1 MFKLPHRKQ
10 VGKNIT
16 ENREMS
22 QKINKFQE
30 ASSQTLKIGVLLLL
44 SIVLTGTVG
53 FHIIEGMKLLDS
65 LYMTVITISTVGFK
79 EVGDEPLSE
88 LGKIFT
94 MGLIFTS
101 LGSLAYVGTNMARFV
116 FDGELANYIKT
127 YRVDKKIAKLKN
139 HVIIVGYGRNGE
151 QAAEELKE
159 HGVDFVI
166 VDKRDN
172 VISRVRQNPE
182 LLYIK
187 GDATH
192 EDVLEKARIYD
203 ARALIAT
210 TPNDA
215 DNVFVVLTA
224 RSMNPGMTI
233 ISRASEM
240 ESQMKLKRAGATNVI
255 MPERI
260 GGQRMAK
267 LVHQPDVVE
276 FLEYILLQKS
286 RDVSLEEVSCK
297 NLSHRF
303 VGKSIADLKVREIS
317 GANIVGIKISGARY
331 VFNPDPNMILSRND
345 QLFVLGTPE
354 QIQKLQEVMQS
365 AE

>member
-1 MFKLPHRKQ
+1 
-10 VGKNIT
+10 
-16 ENREMS
+16 MS
-22 QKINKFQE
+22 QQFNKFQE
-30 ASSQTLKIGVLLLL
+30 ASSRTLKIGIGLLI
-44 SIVLTGTVG
+44 SIITFGTAG
-53 FHIIEGMKLLDS
+53 YHFIEGMNFLDS
-65 LYMTVITISTVGFK
+65 LYMTVITVSTVGFK
-79 EVGDEPLSE
+79 EVGSEPLSAQ
-88 LGKIFT
+88 GKIFT
-94 MGLIFTS
+94 IGLIITS
-101 LGSLAYVGTNMARFV
+101 LGSLAYVGSNMARFV

-151 QAAEELKE
+151 QAAMELSE

-166 VDKRDN
+166 VDKRNN
-172 VISRVRQNPE
+172 VITRIRQNPE

-192 EDVLEKARIYD
+192 EEVLEQVRIHE

-224 RSMNPGMTI
+224 RSMNPGLTV
-233 ISRASEM
+233 ISRASEL

-276 FLEYILLQKS
+276 FLEYILLQNTK
-286 RDVSLEEVSCK
+286 DVSLEEVSCK
-297 NLSHRF
+297 PLAQKF
-303 VGKSIADLKVREIS
+303 VGKSIGDLKVREIS
-317 GANIVGIKISGARY
+317 GANIIGIKISGARY
-331 VFNPDPNMILSRND
+331 VFNPDPQMILSRND
-345 QLFVLGTPE
+345 QLFVLGNPE
-354 QIQKLQEVMQS
+354 QIRKLREWM
-365 AE
+365 ANG

>member
-1 MFKLPHRKQ
+1 MTQ
-10 VGKNIT
+10 NY
-16 ENREMS
+16 
-22 QKINKFQE
+22 NKFQE
-30 ASSQTLKIGVLLLL
+30 VSSRTIQIAVVLLI
-44 SIVLTGTVG
+44 SIVTIGTVG
-53 FHIIEGMKLLDS
+53 FHMIEDLGILDS

-79 EVGDEPLSE
+79 EVGAEPLSAT
-88 LGKIFT
+88 GKVFT
-94 MGLIFTS
+94 MGLIITS
-101 LGSLAYVGTNMARFV
+101 LSSLAYVGSNMARFV

-151 QAAEELKE
+151 QAAMELTE
-159 HGVDFVI
+159 NGVEFVI

-172 VISRVRQNPE
+172 VINRVRQNPE
-182 LLYIK
+182 LLYIR

-192 EDVLEKARIYD
+192 EDTLGQARIQH

-224 RSMNPGMTI
+224 RSMNPGLTV
-233 ISRASEM
+233 ISRASEL

-276 FLEYILLQKS
+276 FLEYILLQKIK
-286 RDVSLEEVSCK
+286 DVSLEELSCR
-297 NLSHRF
+297 NLAQRF
-303 VGKSIADLKVREIS
+303 VGKSIGELKVREVS
-317 GANIVGIKISGARY
+317 GANIIGLKISGARY
-331 VFNPDPNMILSRND
+331 VFNPDPSTILSRND
-345 QLFVLGTPE
+345 QLFVLGNLE
-354 QIQKLQEVMQS
+354 QIEKLNKWMQED
-365 AE
+365 

>member
-1 MFKLPHRKQ
+1 MNQ
-10 VGKNIT
+10 
-16 ENREMS
+16 
-22 QKINKFQE
+22 QYNKFQQV
-30 ASSQTLKIGVLLLL
+30 SSLTIKIGIGVLISLV
-44 SIVLTGTVG
+44 IIGTVG
-53 FHIIEGMKLLDS
+53 YHLIEGWEIIDC
-65 LYMTVITISTVGFK
+65 LYMTVITIATVGFK
-79 EVGDEPLSE
+79 EVGPLSTV
-88 LGKIFT
+88 GKIFT
-94 MGLIFTS
+94 MGLIVAS
-101 LGSLAYVGTNMARFV
+101 LSSLAYVGTSIARFV
-116 FDGELANYIKT
+116 LDGDLANYIKT

-151 QAAEELKE
+151 QAAIELAE
-159 HGVDFVI
+159 HGVEFII

-172 VISRVRQNPE
+172 VISRVRENRE

-192 EDVLEKARIYD
+192 EEVLEQARIYD

-224 RSMNPGMTI
+224 RSMNPGLTV

-240 ESQMKLKRAGATNVI
+240 GSQMKLKRAGATNVI

-276 FLEYILLQKS
+276 FFEYILLQKTQ
-286 RDVSLEEVSCK
+286 DVSLEELSLR
-297 NLSHRF
+297 NLAQQY
-303 VGKSIADLKVREIS
+303 VGKSIADLKVREVS
-317 GANIVGIKISGARY
+317 GANIVGIKTSGTRY
-331 VFNPDPNMILSRND
+331 VFNPDPKMIISRND
-345 QLFVLGTPE
+345 QLFVLGNPG
-354 QIQKLQEVMQS
+354 QIQKLKETL
-365 AE
+365 EL

>member
-1 MFKLPHRKQ
+1 MNQ
-10 VGKNIT
+10 
-16 ENREMS
+16 
-22 QKINKFQE
+22 QYNKFQE
-30 ASSQTLKIGVLLLL
+30 VSSQTIKIGIGLLV
-44 SIVLTGTVG
+44 SIVTIGTIG
-53 FHIIEGMKLLDS
+53 YHLIEEMNVLDS

-79 EVGDEPLSE
+79 EVGAQPLSPQ
-88 LGKIFT
+88 GKVFT
-94 MGLIFTS
+94 MGLIITS
-101 LGSLAYVGTNMARFV
+101 LGSLAYVGSNMARFI

-151 QAAEELKE
+151 QAAMELAE

-172 VISRVRQNPE
+172 VISRLRQNPE

-192 EDVLEKARIYD
+192 EDVLEQVRIYD

-224 RSMNPGMTI
+224 RSMNPGLTV
-233 ISRASEM
+233 ISRASEL

-276 FLEYILLQKS
+276 FLEYILLQKT

-297 NLSHRF
+297 NLAQNF
-303 VGKSIADLKVREIS
+303 VGKSISELKVREIS
-317 GANIVGIKISGARY
+317 GANIIGIKISGARY
-331 VFNPDPNMILSRND
+331 LFNPDPKMILSRND
-345 QLFVLGTPE
+345 QLFVLGNPE
-354 QIQKLQEVMQS
+354 QIAKLKVAMET
-365 AE
+365 EL

>member
-1 MFKLPHRKQ
+1 
-10 VGKNIT
+10 
-16 ENREMS
+16 MS
-22 QKINKFQE
+22 QQYNKFQE
-30 ASSQTLKIGVLLLL
+30 ISSQTFKIGIGLLF
-44 SIVLTGTVG
+44 SIVVIGTFG
-53 FHIIEGMKLLDS
+53 YHTIEGWKILDS
-65 LYMTVITISTVGFK
+65 LYMTVITVSTVGFK
-79 EVGDEPLSE
+79 EVGGAPLSQG
-88 LGKIFT
+88 GKIFT
-94 MGLIFTS
+94 S
-101 LGSLAYVGTNMARFV
+101 LSSLAYVGSNMARFI

-151 QAAEELKE
+151 QAAVELAE

-166 VDKRDN
+166 IDKRDN
-172 VISRVRQNPE
+172 VISRIRENPE

-192 EDVLEKARIYD
+192 EEILEQSKVYK

-224 RSMNPGMTI
+224 RSMNPSLTI
-233 ISRASEM
+233 ISRASEI
-240 ESQMKLKRAGATNVI
+240 ESQMKLKRAGASNII

-286 RDVSLEEVSCK
+286 RDVSLEELSCK
-297 NLSHRF
+297 NLAQRF
-303 VGKSIADLKVREIS
+303 IGKSIADLKVREIS
-317 GANIVGIKISGARY
+317 GANIIGLKISGARY
-331 VFNPDPNMILSRND
+331 VFNPDPQMILSRND
-345 QLFVLGTPE
+345 KLFVLGNPE
-354 QIQKLQEVMQS
+354 QIKKLQKVM
-365 AE
+365 ETEEK

>member
-1 MFKLPHRKQ
+1 
-10 VGKNIT
+10 
-16 ENREMS
+16 
-22 QKINKFQE
+22 
-30 ASSQTLKIGVLLLL
+30 
-44 SIVLTGTVG
+44 
-53 FHIIEGMKLLDS
+53 
-65 LYMTVITISTVGFK
+65 
-79 EVGDEPLSE
+79 
-88 LGKIFT
+88 
-94 MGLIFTS
+94 
-101 LGSLAYVGTNMARFV
+101 
-116 FDGELANYIKT
+116 
-127 YRVDKKIAKLKN
+127 VDKKIAKLKN

-151 QAAEELKE
+151 QAAMELAE
-159 HGVDFVI
+159 NEVDFVI

-192 EDVLEKARIYD
+192 EEILEQARINE

-224 RSMNPGMTI
+224 RSMNPGLTV
-233 ISRASEM
+233 ISRASEL

-276 FLEYILLQKS
+276 FLEYILLQKT
-286 RDVSLEEVSCK
+286 RDVSLEELSCK
-297 NLSHRF
+297 KLSNKF
-303 VGKSIADLKVREIS
+303 VGKSISDLRVREIS
-317 GANIVGIKISGARY
+317 GANIIGIKISGARY
-331 VFNPDPNMILSRND
+331 VFNPDPKTILSRND
-345 QLFVLGTPE
+345 QLFVLGNPE
-354 QIQKLQEVMQS
+354 QIENLRS
-365 AE
+365 AMEKQD

>member
-1 MFKLPHRKQ
+1 MNQ
-10 VGKNIT
+10 QY
-16 ENREMS
+16 NR
-22 QKINKFQE
+22 FQE
-30 ASSQTLKIGVLLLL
+30 VSSRTLKIGIGLFV
-44 SIVLTGTVG
+44 SIFSLGTLG
-53 FHIIEGMKLLDS
+53 YHFIEGMSLLDS
-65 LYMTVITISTVGFK
+65 IYMTTITVSTVGFK
-79 EVGDEPLSE
+79 EVGSHPLSAP
-88 LGKIFT
+88 GKIFT
-94 MGLIFTS
+94 IGLIITS
-101 LGSLAYVGTNMARFV
+101 LGSLAYVGSNMARFV

-151 QAAEELKE
+151 QAAIELAE

-166 VDKRDN
+166 VDKRDT
-172 VISRVRQNPE
+172 VISRLRENPE
-182 LLYIK
+182 LLYMK

-192 EDVLEKARIYD
+192 EEILEQVGIYQ

-224 RSMNPGMTI
+224 RSMNPGLTV
-233 ISRASEM
+233 ISRASEI

-276 FLEYILLQKS
+276 FLEYILLQKTQ
-286 RDVSLEEVSCK
+286 DVSLEEVSCK
-297 NLSHRF
+297 KLAQRF
-303 VGKSIADLKVREIS
+303 VGKSISDLRVREIS
-317 GANIVGIKISGARY
+317 GANIIGLKISGARY
-331 VFNPDPNMILSRND
+331 VFNPDPKMILSRND
-345 QLFVLGTPE
+345 QLFVLGNPL
-354 QIQKLQEVMQS
+354 QINKLKVAMEKG
-365 AE
+365 E

>member
-1 MFKLPHRKQ
+1 
-10 VGKNIT
+10 
-16 ENREMS
+16 MS
-22 QKINKFQE
+22 QQYNKFQE
-30 ASSQTLKIGVLLLL
+30 VSSQTIKIGIALLI
-44 SIVLTGTVG
+44 SIVSVGTVG
-53 FHIIEGMKLLDS
+53 YHLIEGMSFLDS

-79 EVGDEPLSE
+79 EVDGALTSN
-88 LGKIFT
+88 GKVFT
-94 MGLIFTS
+94 IGLIITS
-101 LGSLAYVGTNMARFV
+101 LGSLAYVGSNMARFI

-151 QAAEELKE
+151 QAAMELAE

-172 VISRVRQNPE
+172 VISRIRQNPE

-192 EDVLEKARIYD
+192 EEVLEHVRVYD
-203 ARALIAT
+203 AKALIAT

-224 RSMNPGMTI
+224 RSMNPGLTV
-233 ISRASEM
+233 ISRASEL

-276 FLEYILLQKS
+276 FLDNILLQKTM
-286 RDVSLEEVSCK
+286 DVSLEELSCK
-297 NLSHRF
+297 KLAQSY
-303 VGKSIADLKVREIS
+303 VGKSIAELRVREVS
-317 GANIVGIKISGARY
+317 GANIIGIKISGARY
-331 VFNPDPNMILSRND
+331 VFNPDPKMILSRND
-345 QLFVLGTPE
+345 QLFVLGNPV
-354 QIQKLQEVMQS
+354 QIAKLKEVMQT
-365 AE
+365 EI

>member
-1 MFKLPHRKQ
+1 
-10 VGKNIT
+10 
-16 ENREMS
+16 MS
-22 QKINKFQE
+22 QQYNKFQE
-30 ASSQTLKIGVLLLL
+30 ISSRTLQIGIGLFL
-44 SIVLTGTVG
+44 SIVTAGALGY
-53 FHIIEGMKLLDS
+53 HLLENMNLLDS
-65 LYMTVITISTVGFK
+65 LYMTIITISTVGFK
-79 EVGDEPLSE
+79 EVGAKPLSPE
-88 LGKIFT
+88 GKIFT
-94 MGLIFTS
+94 MGLIITS
-101 LGSLAYVGTNMARFV
+101 LGSLAYVGSNLARFV

-127 YRVDKKIAKLKN
+127 YRVDKKIAKLRN

-151 QAAEELKE
+151 QAALELAE
-159 HGVDFVI
+159 HHVPFVI

-172 VISRVRQNPE
+172 VISRVRENQE

-192 EDVLEKARIYD
+192 EEILEQAQVNE

-224 RSMNPGMTI
+224 RSMNPNLI
-233 ISRASEM
+233 VISRASEL

-276 FLEYILLQKS
+276 FLEYILLQKTM
-286 RDVSLEEVSCK
+286 DVSLEELSCK
-297 NLSHRF
+297 NLSQRF
-303 VGKSIADLKVREIS
+303 VGKSIADLRVREIS
-317 GANIVGIKISGARY
+317 GANIIGIKISGARY
-331 VFNPDPNMILSRND
+331 VFNPDPKMILSRND
-345 QLFVLGTPE
+345 QLFVLGNPE
-354 QIQKLQEVMQS
+354 QINRLSKAMES
-365 AE
+365 ED

>member
-1 MFKLPHRKQ
+1 
-10 VGKNIT
+10 
-16 ENREMS
+16 MS
-22 QKINKFQE
+22 QQYNKFQE
-30 ASSQTLKIGVLLLL
+30 VSSRTIQIGVGLLVSILVLGTAGYYYIEHL
-44 SIVLTGTVG
+44 S
-53 FHIIEGMKLLDS
+53 LLDS
-65 LYMTVITISTVGFK
+65 VYMTVITVSTVGFK
-79 EVGDEPLSE
+79 EVGHDFSPQ
-88 LGKIFT
+88 GKIFT
-94 MGLIFTS
+94 IGLIISS
-101 LGSLAYVGTNMARFV
+101 LGTLAYVGSNLARFI

-127 YRVDKKIAKLKN
+127 YRVDKTIEKLKD

-151 QAAEELKE
+151 QAAMELAE
-159 HGVDFVI
+159 NGVEFVI
-166 VDKRDN
+166 LDKRDN
-172 VISRVRQNPE
+172 VISRVRENPR

-192 EDVLEKARIYD
+192 EDVLEQAGINR

-224 RSMNPGMTI
+224 RSMNPGLI
-233 ISRASEM
+233 VISRASEL

-276 FLEYILLQKS
+276 FIEYILLQKTN
-286 RDVSLEEVSCK
+286 DVSLEEVSCK
-297 NLSHRF
+297 KLAQQY
-303 VGKSIADLKVREIS
+303 VGKSIGDLKVREKT

-331 VFNPDPNMILSRND
+331 VFNPDPQMILSRND
-345 QLFVLGTPE
+345 QLFVLGNHE
-354 QIQKLQEVMQS
+354 QVRKLRETME
-365 AE
+365 AEE

>member
-1 MFKLPHRKQ
+1 MTAQ
-10 VGKNIT
+10 Y
-16 ENREMS
+16 
-22 QKINKFQE
+22 NKFQE
-30 ASSQTLKIGVLLLL
+30 ASSQTLKIGIGLFVSILLA
-44 SIVLTGTVG
+44 GTFG
-53 FHIIEGMKLLDS
+53 FHLLEGMSILDS
-65 LYMTVITISTVGFK
+65 MYMTVITVSTVGFK
-79 EVGDEPLSE
+79 EVGEEPLSQ
-88 LGKIFT
+88 LGKVFT
-94 MGLIFTS
+94 MGLIITS
-101 LGSLAYVGTNMARFV
+101 LGSLAYVGSNLARFV

-151 QAAEELKE
+151 QAAIELRE
-159 HGVDFVI
+159 HKVEFVI

-172 VISRVRQNPE
+172 VISRVRQNEE

-192 EDVLEKARIYD
+192 EETLEKARVND

-224 RSMNPGMTI
+224 RSMNPGLTI

-267 LVHQPDVVE
+267 LVHQSDVVE

-286 RDVSLEEVSCK
+286 RDVSLEEVPCK
-297 NLSHRF
+297 SLSERF
-303 VGKSIADLKVREIS
+303 VGKSIADLKVREVS
-317 GANIVGIKISGARY
+317 GANIIGIKISGARY

-345 QLFVLGTPE
+345 QLFVLGTPS
-354 QIQKLQEVMQS
+354 QIKRLKEVMES
-365 AE
+365 NE

>member
-1 MFKLPHRKQ
+1 
-10 VGKNIT
+10 
-16 ENREMS
+16 MS
-22 QKINKFQE
+22 SSGQHYNKFQE
-30 ASSQTLKIGVLLLL
+30 VSSRTIKVGIGLLL
-44 SIVLTGTVG
+44 SILVFGTAGYYFIEHLTVLQ
-53 FHIIEGMKLLDS
+53 S

-79 EVGDEPLSE
+79 HVGHEPTDN
-88 LGKIFT
+88 GMIFT
-94 MGLIFTS
+94 IVLIIFS
-101 LGSLAYVGTNMARFV
+101 LGGVAYVGLNMARFV

-127 YRVDKKIAKLKN
+127 YRVDKKIEKLKD

-151 QAAEELKE
+151 QAAMELTE
-159 HGVDFVI
+159 NGVEFVI
-166 VDKRDN
+166 LDKRDN
-172 VISRVRQNPE
+172 VISRIRENQQ

-192 EDVLEKARIYD
+192 EEVLEQAGIHR

-224 RSMNPGMTI
+224 RSMNPGLTV
-233 ISRASEM
+233 ISRASEL

-276 FLEYILLQKS
+276 FIEYILLQKTN
-286 RDVSLEEVSCK
+286 DVSLEEVSCK
-297 NLSHRF
+297 KLAQRF
-303 VGKSIADLKVREIS
+303 VGKSIGELKVREAT

-331 VFNPDPNMILSRND
+331 VFNPDPQMILSRND
-345 QLFVLGTPE
+345 QLFVLGNKD
-354 QIQKLQEVMQS
+354 QVMKLKEVME
-365 AE
+365 AEG

>member
-1 MFKLPHRKQ
+1 
-10 VGKNIT
+10 
-16 ENREMS
+16 MS
-22 QKINKFQE
+22 TSSQQFNKFQE
-30 ASSQTLKIGVLLLL
+30 VSSRTIKVGVGLLISILTFGTAGYYYIEDLTLL
-44 SIVLTGTVG
+44 
-53 FHIIEGMKLLDS
+53 ES

-79 EVGDEPLSE
+79 HVGHDPSE
-88 LGKIFT
+88 NGMIFT
-94 MGLIFTS
+94 IILIIMS
-101 LGSLAYVGTNMARFV
+101 LGSLAYVGSNMARFI

-127 YRVDKKIAKLKN
+127 YRVDKKIAKLKD

-151 QAAEELKE
+151 QAAMELAE
-159 HGVDFVI
+159 NEVEFVI
-166 VDKRDN
+166 LDKRDN
-172 VISRVRQNPE
+172 VISRVRSNPE

-192 EDVLEKARIYD
+192 EETLEQAGIHRAK
-203 ARALIAT
+203 ALIAT

-224 RSMNPGMTI
+224 RSMNPGLTV
-233 ISRASEM
+233 ISRASEL

-276 FLEYILLQKS
+276 FIEYILLQKS

-297 NLSHRF
+297 KLAQRF
-303 VGKSIADLKVREIS
+303 VGKSIADLKVREYT
-317 GANIVGIKISGARY
+317 GANIIGIKISGARY
-331 VFNPDPNMILSRND
+331 VFNPDPQMILSRND
-345 QLFVLGTPE
+345 QLFVLGNPA
-354 QIQKLQEVMQS
+354 QIKRLQEVMES
-365 AE
+365 ET

>member
-1 MFKLPHRKQ
+1 MNHQQF
-10 VGKNIT
+10 
-16 ENREMS
+16 
-22 QKINKFQE
+22 NKFQQ
-30 ASSQTLKIGVLLLL
+30 ASSLTIKIGMGVLLTL
-44 SIVLTGTVG
+44 IVVGTVG
-53 FHIIEGMKLLDS
+53 YHIIEGWKIIDC
-65 LYMTVITISTVGFK
+65 LYMTIITITTVGFK
-79 EVGDEPLSE
+79 EVEPLSQG
-88 LGKIFT
+88 GKIFT
-94 MGLIFTS
+94 MGLIITS
-101 LGSLAYVGTNMARFV
+101 LSSLAYVGATLARFV
-116 FDGELANYIKT
+116 FDGDLANYIKT

-151 QAAEELKE
+151 QAAIELAE
-159 HGVDFVI
+159 HGVEFVI

-172 VISRVRQNPE
+172 VISRVRENRE

-192 EDVLEKARIYD
+192 EEVLEQAGIYE

-224 RSMNPGMTI
+224 RSMNPGLTV

-240 ESQMKLKRAGATNVI
+240 GSQMKLKRAGATNVI

-276 FLEYILLQKS
+276 FFESILLQKTQ
-286 RDVSLEEVSCK
+286 DVSLEEISCR
-297 NLSHRF
+297 NLAQQF
-303 VGKSIADLKVREIS
+303 VGKSILDLRIRELS
-317 GANIVGIKISGARY
+317 GANIVGIKTGGARY
-331 VFNPDPNMILSRND
+331 IFNPDPKMIISRHD
-345 QLFVLGTPE
+345 QLFVLGNPG
-354 QIQKLQEVMQS
+354 QIKKLREML
-365 AE
+365 EM

>member
-1 MFKLPHRKQ
+1 
-10 VGKNIT
+10 
-16 ENREMS
+16 MS
-22 QKINKFQE
+22 QQFNRFQA
-30 ASSQTLKIGVLLLL
+30 ASSQTIKIGVGLLFGILL
-44 SIVLTGTVG
+44 AGTIG
-53 FHIIEGMKLLDS
+53 FHFLEGMDLLDS
-65 LYMTVITISTVGFK
+65 LYMTVITVSTVGFK
-79 EVGDEPLSE
+79 EVGEEPLSGP
-88 LGKIFT
+88 GKVFT
-94 MGLIFTS
+94 IGLIITS
-101 LGSLAYVGTNMARFV
+101 LGSLAYVGSNLARFV

-151 QAAEELKE
+151 QAAIELKE

-172 VISRVRQNPE
+172 VIARVRQNPE

-192 EDVLEKARIYD
+192 EETLQQARVND

-210 TPNDA
+210 TPDDA

-224 RSMNPGMTI
+224 RSMNPGLTI

-267 LVHQPDVVE
+267 LVHQSDVVE

-286 RDVSLEEVSCK
+286 KDVSLEEVPCK
-297 NLSHRF
+297 NLSDRF
-303 VGKSIADLKVREIS
+303 VGKSIAELKVREVS
-317 GANIVGIKISGARY
+317 GANIVGLKISDARY
-331 VFNPDPNMILSRND
+331 VFNPAPNMILSRND
-345 QLFVLGTPE
+345 QLFVLGTPA
-354 QIQKLQEVMQS
+354 QIKHLRQVMES
-365 AE
+365 EK

>member
-1 MFKLPHRKQ
+1 
-10 VGKNIT
+10 
-16 ENREMS
+16 MS
-22 QKINKFQE
+22 QQFNKFQE
-30 ASSQTLKIGVLLLL
+30 ASSRTLKIGIGLMV
-44 SIVLTGTVG
+44 SIVTFGTVG
-53 FHIIEGMKLLDS
+53 YHLIEEMNILDS
-65 LYMTVITISTVGFK
+65 LYMTVITVSTVGFK
-79 EVGDEPLSE
+79 EVGSEPLSPQ
-88 LGKIFT
+88 GKIFT
-94 MGLIFTS
+94 IGLIISS
-101 LGSLAYVGTNMARFV
+101 LGSLAYVGSNLARFV

-151 QAAEELKE
+151 QAAMELAE

-172 VISRVRQNPE
+172 VISRIRQHPE

-192 EDVLEKARIYD
+192 EDILEQVRINE

-224 RSMNPGMTI
+224 RSMNPGLTV
-233 ISRASEM
+233 ISRASEL

-276 FLEYILLQKS
+276 FLEYILLQKTK
-286 RDVSLEEVSCK
+286 DVSLEEVSCK
-297 NLSHRF
+297 SLAQQF
-303 VGKSIADLKVREIS
+303 VGKSIGDLKVREVS
-317 GANIVGIKISGARY
+317 GANIIGIKISGARY
-331 VFNPDPNMILSRND
+331 VFNPDPKMILSRND
-345 QLFVLGTPE
+345 QLFVLGNPE
-354 QIQKLQEVMQS
+354 QISKLREWM
-365 AE
+365 ANGE

>member
-1 MFKLPHRKQ
+1 MNQ
-10 VGKNIT
+10 
-16 ENREMS
+16 
-22 QKINKFQE
+22 QYNKFQE
-30 ASSQTLKIGVLLLL
+30 VSSRTIQIGIGLLV
-44 SIVLTGTVG
+44 SIVSIGTLG
-53 FHIIEGMKLLDS
+53 YHFIEDMNFLDS
-65 LYMTVITISTVGFK
+65 LYMTIITVSTVGFK
-79 EVGDEPLSE
+79 EVGAQPLSPT
-88 LGKIFT
+88 GKIFT
-94 MGLIFTS
+94 MGLIITS
-101 LGSLAYVGTNMARFV
+101 LGSLAYVGSNMARFV

-151 QAAEELKE
+151 QAAMELAE
-159 HGVDFVI
+159 HGVEFVI

-172 VISRVRQNPE
+172 VISRLHQNPD

-192 EDVLEKARIYD
+192 EEVLEQVRIHE

-224 RSMNPGMTI
+224 RSMNPGLTV
-233 ISRASEM
+233 ISRASEI

-276 FLEYILLQKS
+276 FLEYILLQKTQ
-286 RDVSLEEVSCK
+286 DVSLEEVSCK
-297 NLSHRF
+297 RLAQRF
-303 VGKSIADLKVREIS
+303 VGKSISDLKVREIS
-317 GANIVGIKISGARY
+317 GANIIGLKISGARY
-331 VFNPDPNMILSRND
+331 VFNPDPKMILSRND
-345 QLFVLGTPE
+345 QLFVLGNPV
-354 QIQKLQEVMQS
+354 QIEKLKEAMES
-365 AE
+365 GE